1 MAKGEDEKDMSV
13 QKVAAIVGTIGTALF
28 SEGGRKFLCGTYAD
42 GTPRSVS
49 DALSGEIYSPE
60 ERNKKFE
67 KYVKNK
73 NKKKSKKK
81 GKKKNKPYR
90 IKDI

>member
-73 NKKKSKKK
+73 KKSKKK
-81 GKKKNKPYR
+81 GKKKKNKPYR